1 MFKKRIIYKITIMK
15 SNNKPESSIENK
27 DFLWLLKTLTPIRNH
42 SLKIPETL
50 LFENGKPLLFL
61 YYTSNN
67 VLRSTSTIK
76 FHEIISLFMRNVY
89 KRKSPIKSSYDN
101 SYSHE
106 LDLIRNSYNNEIAV
120 IRLSNRSLK
129 VLENNDLVS
138 ILLERNAFPLWSD
151 IISIQS
157 LIKTNCSPGKISN
170 VIYNLREKHRKRR
183 DPEEELIEI
192 ICRVLLAKD
201 FRLIYA
207 QFEFFLDDDGKYWLA
222 DATEIKI
229 QKLNHE
235 VNSAALIQTHMSAED
250 RKYFLQSLDYHSSK
264 PKSKNLIQM
273 MNLMNNHYK
282 KIKKELLIDEALS
295 SQFHLEVPDK
305 ALAYLPEEKS
315 KDTERNDIFVTSDPR
330 NTKRTLRRLSLFQTS
345 EFRKMRSPR
354 IQGRRLF
361 E

>member
-1 MFKKRIIYKITIMK
+1 MK

-138 ILLERNAFPLWSD
+138 ILLERNAFPL
-151 IISIQS
+151 
-157 LIKTNCSPGKISN
+157 
-170 VIYNLREKHRKRR
+170 
-183 DPEEELIEI
+183 
-192 ICRVLLAKD
+192 
-201 FRLIYA
+201 
-207 QFEFFLDDDGKYWLA
+207 
-222 DATEIKI
+222 
-229 QKLNHE
+229 
-235 VNSAALIQTHMSAED
+235 
-250 RKYFLQSLDYHSSK
+250 
-264 PKSKNLIQM
+264 
-273 MNLMNNHYK
+273 
-282 KIKKELLIDEALS
+282 
-295 SQFHLEVPDK
+295 
-305 ALAYLPEEKS
+305 
-315 KDTERNDIFVTSDPR
+315 
-330 NTKRTLRRLSLFQTS
+330 
-345 EFRKMRSPR
+345 
-354 IQGRRLF
+354 
-361 E
+361 